1 MRVCNGKIC
10 LDVEEYEQLLNAL
23 IDSIQLERALI
34 FETEPEKTTVT
45 IKFRDGE
52 GMRDVEKSPA

>member
-34 FETEPEKTTVT
+34 FGKEPDKRNMT
-45 IKFRDGE
+45 ISFNLARK
-52 GMRDVEKSPA
+52 